1 MNSKKGKKVHLE
13 IILFFEI
20 SIYCLLAPNRETCM
34 DDTWISSIVGLS
46 GSVKLFS
53 VKLFLLAPLWWGIL
67 CYILLRLAN
76 PYLKEHGVK
85 LQINNRIYKALI
97 KIFTIAFLIALIYWS
112 CGFTLYVVFPP
123 MPFLVGYYIMNHRII
138 LGISWC
144 IEAILIYVSFE
155 T

>member
-13 IILFFEI
+13 IILFFI
-20 SIYCLLAPNRETCM
+20 VSIYCLLAPNRETCM

-53 VKLFLLAPLWWGIL
+53 VRLFLLAPLWWGIL

-85 LQINNRIYKALI
+85 LQINNRIYK
-97 KIFTIAFLIALIYWS
+97 Y
-112 CGFTLYVVFPP
+112 
-123 MPFLVGYYIMNHRII
+123 
-138 LGISWC
+138 
-144 IEAILIYVSFE
+144 
-155 T
+155 

>member
-13 IILFFEI
+13 IILFFNI

-85 LQINNRIYKALI
+85 LQINNRIYKVLI
-97 KIFTIAFLIALIYWS
+97 KIFTIAFLIICLPSFI
-112 CGFTLYVVFPP
+112 FF
-123 MPFLVGYYIMNHRII
+123 
-138 LGISWC
+138 
-144 IEAILIYVSFE
+144 VSFDFLHN
-155 T
+155 THLACSGITV

>member
-13 IILFFEI
+13 IILFFI
-20 SIYCLLAPNRETCM
+20 VSIYCLLAPNRETCM

-97 KIFTIAFLIALIYWS
+97 KIFTIAFLIGIFIS
-112 CGFTLYVVFPP
+112 RVFSTQRGAATCLPSAHACS
-123 MPFLVGYYIMNHRII
+123 IRRR
-138 LGISWC
+138 
-144 IEAILIYVSFE
+144 VSTSSSLE

>member
-13 IILFFEI
+13 IILFFI
-20 SIYCLLAPNRETCM
+20 VSIYCLLAPNRETCM

-85 LQINNRIYKALI
+85 LAAGRFVPVWRARLVLAAGAARSGDVQRHHAGGGHGNRK
-97 KIFTIAFLIALIYWS
+97 TI
-112 CGFTLYVVFPP
+112 
-123 MPFLVGYYIMNHRII
+123 
-138 LGISWC
+138 
-144 IEAILIYVSFE
+144 
-155 T
+155 

>member
-13 IILFFEI
+13 IILFFI
-20 SIYCLLAPNRETCM
+20 VSIYCLLAPNRETCM

-85 LQINNRIYKALI
+85 LQINNRIYKVLI
-97 KIFTIAFLIALIYWS
+97 KIIYNCIFNCINILVMRIYLVCSVSAYAVFGWL
-112 CGFTLYVVFPP
+112 LYYEPS
-123 MPFLVGYYIMNHRII
+123 YYFRN
-138 LGISWC
+138 
-144 IEAILIYVSFE
+144 
-155 T
+155 